1 MKYAVLLCDGM
12 ADLPIAA
19 LGGKTPFEAAST
31 PAMDRIALHGIQGM
45 IQTVPEG
52 FYPGSETAILSIL
65 GYRPEELPQGRGP
78 LEARGLDIPLLPGQY
93 AGRYLFNKTE
103 KLTDNECCEAE
114 LETRY
119 PGFRFFP
126 IDKSKGICVAPPDS
140 CGLPE
145 CDSEITFWSA
155 DGRRDYEPLPRSMA
169 DIFGYI
175 PRACVIAAVP
185 LLRGIALETGM
196 DFIRPEG
203 ATGDC
208 DTDYR
213 AKGEC
218 AVRALLTYDFLVV
231 HIEACD
237 AASHR
242 RDVAAKIKAI
252 EEIDRHIVAQLSDAL
267 AACGEHYSLL
277 ILPDHLSLCSKGCH
291 APGPVPYILIEK

>member
-1 MKYAVLLCDGM
+1 MKRVIVICDGM

-19 LGGKTPFEAAST
+19 LGGKTPFEVAFT
-31 PAMDRIALHGIQGM
+31 PSMDKIALHGEQGM

-52 FYPGSETAILSIL
+52 YYPGSETAILSIL

-78 LEARGLDIPLLPGQY
+78 LEARGLDIPLLPRQY
-93 AGRYLFNKTE
+93 AGRYLFNKTGR
-103 KLTDNECCEAE
+103 LTDNECCEAE

-119 PGFRFFP
+119 PGYRFIP
-126 IDKSKGICVAPPDS
+126 LDESKGICIAPSGISTFPESDS
-140 CGLPE
+140 H
-145 CDSEITFWSA
+145 ITFWSA
-155 DGRRDYEPLPRSMA
+155 DRRRDYEPLPRRMA

-175 PRACVIAAVP
+175 PQACVIAAVP

-218 AVRALLTYDFLVV
+218 AVRALDTYDFLVV

-252 EEIDRHIVAQLSDAL
+252 EEIDRHIVAPLEKTL

-277 ILPDHLSLCSKGCH
+277 ILPDHLSLCAKGCH
-291 APGPVPYILIEK
+291 APGPVPYILMEK

>member
-1 MKYAVLLCDGM
+1 MIVICDGM
-12 ADLPIAA
+12 ADFSIAT
-19 LGGKTPFEAAST
+19 LHGRTPFEAAST
-31 PAMDRIALHGIQGM
+31 PSMDKIALHGKQGM

-52 FYPGSETAILSIL
+52 FYPGSEIAILSIL

-93 AGRYLFNKTE
+93 AGRYLIEIEGKWKDGE
-103 KLTDNECCEAE
+103 YGKAE

-119 PGFRFFP
+119 SGFRFFP
-126 IDKSKGICVAPPDS
+126 IDKSKGICVASPDS

-155 DGRRDYEPLPRSMA
+155 DRRRDYEPLPRRME

-175 PRACVIAAVP
+175 PRACAIAAVP

-218 AVRALLTYDFLVV
+218 AVRALRTYDFLVV

-267 AACGEHYSLL
+267 AACGEHYSLI

-291 APGPVPYILIEK
+291 EPGPVPYILIEK